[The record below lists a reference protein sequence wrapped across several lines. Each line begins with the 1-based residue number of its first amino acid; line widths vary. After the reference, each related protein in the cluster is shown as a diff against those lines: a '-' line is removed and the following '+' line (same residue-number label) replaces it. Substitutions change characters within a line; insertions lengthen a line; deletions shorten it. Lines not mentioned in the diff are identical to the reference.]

1 MCEREGPPFP
11 SSPPAQPPP
20 PPSIGVDVVSSQPR
34 RCTPTSWLLLLL
46 SQICTQTGRQADR
59 RPGRTSDAQ
68 TEHRRLAHILHTR
81 AYLGCGVAEERMIG
95 PRSEGNA
102 GRPLRARSMRLC
114 RERTKPAS
122 LVARQCCMSALCL
135 LACAVPRDACSRPAR
150 LCYTARRPR
159 MQLARPVGAETC
171 SAGRSTSTRACGGS
185 ATAIRRPVLAGGPPT
200 DLVRHVAG

>member
-1 MCEREGPPFP
+1 
-11 SSPPAQPPP
+11 
-20 PPSIGVDVVSSQPR
+20 
-34 RCTPTSWLLLLL
+34 
-46 SQICTQTGRQADR
+46 
-59 RPGRTSDAQ
+59 
-68 TEHRRLAHILHTR
+68 
-81 AYLGCGVAEERMIG
+81 MIG

-135 LACAVPRDACSRPAR
+135 LACAVPRDACSMPAR

-185 ATAIRRPVLAGGPPT
+185 ATAIRRPVLAGGPT
-200 DLVRHVAG
+200 DRPGSPCGWLSGARPGPAMRRGAGNMKATAHSCRSAISQPGRTLHGPLRRRRTAVSRCGQQPARRVPER